1 MSAHL
6 HSFGCH
12 VSSIAL
18 ASTGDAAYAL
28 AHVFGNEW
36 SGQIAVTRAGGEA
49 LTLQQQHGV
58 TCAAWLA
65 GDQAAV
71 FGNEEGDLVCVRPAE
86 SGGKEALEEMAAA
99 HDFDAPVAMLRTDRD
114 GGGDGKSVVACSWD
128 GMCRIYDVSSDFRE
142 VARSDARVDVRL
154 LDCASIAPDQFA
166 VLGEQGWLAVYDFR
180 SPNVG
185 VASCHVT
192 AVEPFSSGRLA
203 VQAGASALLHVGG
216 VDGHVHTWDTRK
228 LSTRLQSFPI
238 WLPQPSSLPLPST
251 PPLVT
256 CLLWH
261 EHSGCVVAGRS
272 DGGLWIGDASGGK
285 TLAGRAP
292 GGAVTA
298 MASSADGSEGFGLKH
313 ILSGGADGHVT
324 IHSIA

>member
-1 MSAHL
+1 MLLTGPLSVLEGSIHLQAVETQHPMSAHL

-99 HDFDAPVAMLRTDRD
+99 HDFDAPVASEWIGVDVSAPPPLIPPFHSFAAIAVLRTDRD

-128 GMCRIYDVSSDFRE
+128 GMCRCMQRRNSI
-142 VARSDARVDVRL
+142 
-154 LDCASIAPDQFA
+154 ASILFQLC
-166 VLGEQGWLAVYDFR
+166 VNHSVH
-180 SPNVG
+180 
-185 VASCHVT
+185 HVPCDVT
-192 AVEPFSSGRLA
+192 PIHLFIR
-203 VQAGASALLHVGG
+203 AGF
-216 VDGHVHTWDTRK
+216 T
-228 LSTRLQSFPI
+228 
-238 WLPQPSSLPLPST
+238 
-251 PPLVT
+251 T
-256 CLLWH
+256 CLL
-261 EHSGCVVAGRS
+261 
-272 DGGLWIGDASGGK
+272 I
-285 TLAGRAP
+285 
-292 GGAVTA
+292 
-298 MASSADGSEGFGLKH
+298 SAR
-313 ILSGGADGHVT
+313 
-324 IHSIA
+324 